1 MLMPATAPPVEEE
14 EETEANKL
22 LFTPLPIGAQLN
34 NNPERYL
41 KCSEHIGRALQWL
54 TAMAPKLKH
63 RQIAT

>member
-14 EETEANKL
+14 GTETNKL
-22 LFTPLPIGAQLN
+22 LFTLLIGAQLN
-34 NNPERYL
+34 TNPERYL

>member
-1 MLMPATAPPVEEE
+1 MLMPATAPPVEGGT
-14 EETEANKL
+14 ETNKL
-22 LFTPLPIGAQLN
+22 LFTLPIGAQLN
-34 NNPERYL
+34 TNPERYL